1 VTPQI
6 QDESTLIPGNLTFSL
21 KNKILK
27 EEIGFFYVFSTILW
41 SNISFSDFQDIAK
54 SNSQKDTFNLLWH
67 NTKHYLYIA
76 RKRAWSLESDFR
88 SLAGDDKLPAARLAS
103 IRISDVNDL
112 LEMTRYI
119 NNVNQYFYDEQNELR
134 SQPEEVDLFQEVS
147 EFIDGLK
154 FDIIHNN
161 ADSLRCTTTQSFKLQ
176 KYISTL
182 FKISPSFPSPNYK
195 IQSYKKVIRVIL
207 SDILVNATRFA
218 YDTTTDNIPFVSI
231 SFEDISENEIA
242 IVVRNDC
249 PINQKSWS
257 IWCTDT
263 ESIDSSRH
271 NGLGILIT
279 KTYLKFFNYSWIIPE
294 ECIKERNG
302 VYTEIRLT
310 FSKILNINKLKL

>member
-1 VTPQI
+1 
-6 QDESTLIPGNLTFSL
+6 LTFSL

>member
-1 VTPQI
+1 
-6 QDESTLIPGNLTFSL
+6 
-21 KNKILK
+21 
-27 EEIGFFYVFSTILW
+27 
-41 SNISFSDFQDIAK
+41 
-54 SNSQKDTFNLLWH
+54 
-67 NTKHYLYIA
+67 
-76 RKRAWSLESDFR
+76 
-88 SLAGDDKLPAARLAS
+88 
-103 IRISDVNDL
+103 
-112 LEMTRYI
+112 MTRYI